1 MFNNYFRTALR
12 NIKKYKGYSFIN
24 ITGLALGMA
33 CCVLIFLWVQNE
45 LSYDRFHK
53 NIDELFRVTRSSQSQ
68 DGNINQFAST
78 SRPVGPSL
86 KDSYPEIVAFTR
98 FYNLSRLKGPILV
111 EYKNKKFYEQ
121 RVCFADPAFF
131 SMFTFPFIKGD
142 PQSALTKPGAIVI
155 SEAMAEKYFGDE
167 NPLGKSL
174 TMTNWKDYTVT
185 GIIRNIPAN
194 SHLSFDF
201 ISPIGPL
208 FERFT
213 WMKGWRIPHF
223 FTYVLLDKKADIKQ
237 MNEKV
242 RYHMKEVNP
251 EYYKLVSNQYA
262 LQPVK
267 KIHLY
272 SNYKADLHGES
283 KSQSVYLTFF
293 SAIAIFVL
301 IIACIN
307 FINLTTARSANRARE
322 IGIRKVHGASRANI
336 IRQFFGES
344 LLMSFLSFVLAMIM
358 VAISLPTFN
367 KLSGNQVAVGHLFN
381 LDILPG
387 VLGVALLTGILSGFY
402 PALVI
407 SSFQP
412 VKALKGIRSSVKQ
425 SKRFRHV
432 LVIMQ
437 FSLSLILLI
446 GTVIVYNQLLYIQ
459 NKKLGFNKECLVYFA
474 KQGNLIK
481 QYDAFKQT
489 LLKNT
494 HILGVTTSSDLPTET
509 THYTLVS
516 GWEGSA
522 SKDEMLM
529 NFFSVD
535 EDYLNTFGI
544 KMAEGRFFSE
554 SFSTD
559 AAEGYVVNQAA
570 VTLMGMRNPIG
581 KRFSLFGKTG
591 RIIGVMKNFHFKSL
605 HQQIEPL
612 IFWISPSWDR
622 YIFVRLGSERI
633 AEKIDYVKA
642 VFQKI
647 NPGYPFDFKF
657 LDSDINQLYK
667 TEIRTKQIL
676 QIFAGF
682 ALFISCIGLFGLAS
696 FITWQR
702 SKEVGIRKV
711 LGASIS
717 NMVMLLSREF
727 MKWILLS
734 NLIGWPV
741 AFVIMNQWLQ
751 KFAYRVDFSI
761 WAFLL
766 PGVLSFFIA
775 FLTISFF
782 IFRTALVNPVH
793 CLRCE

>member
-1 MFNNYFRTALR
+1 MFKNYFRTAHR

-33 CCVLIFLWVQNE
+33 CCIMIFLWVQNE

-53 NIDELFRVTRSSQSQ
+53 NINELYRVTRSSQSQ
-68 DGNINQFAST
+68 DGTINQFAST

-86 KDSYPEIVAFTR
+86 KDSYPEIVSFTR
-98 FYNLSRLKGPILV
+98 FYNLSRSRGPILV

-131 SMFTFPFIKGD
+131 SLFTFPFIKGN
-142 PQSALTKPGAIVI
+142 PQSALTRPDSIVI

-167 NPLGKSL
+167 DPIGKSL
-174 TMTNWKDYTVT
+174 TMTNWKDFTVT
-185 GIIRNIPAN
+185 GVFRNIPAN

-201 ISPIGPL
+201 IGPIGPL

-223 FTYVLLDKKADIKQ
+223 FTYVLLDKKADINQ
-237 MNEKV
+237 INEKI
-242 RYHMKEVNP
+242 RYHMKKVNP
-251 EYYKLVSNQYA
+251 EYYKLISNQYT

-272 SNYKADLHGES
+272 SNYKSDLHGES
-283 KSQSVYLTFF
+283 KNQSVYLTFF

-322 IGIRKVHGASRANI
+322 IGIRKVHGANRANI

-344 LLMSFLSFVLAMIM
+344 LLMSFLSFVLAMII
-358 VAISLPTFN
+358 VIILLPTFN
-367 KLSGNQVAVGHLFN
+367 KLSGNHVVVGHLFN
-381 LDILPG
+381 LSILPG
-387 VLGVALLTGILSGFY
+387 VLGVALITGILSGFY

-412 VKALKGIRSSVKQ
+412 INALKGIRRSVKQ

-459 NKKLGFNKECLVYFA
+459 NKKLGFNKESLVYFS

-489 LLKNT
+489 LMKSTN
-494 HILGVTTSSDLPTET
+494 ILGVTTSSDLPTET
-509 THYTLVS
+509 THYTRVS

-522 SKDEMLM
+522 SKDAMLM

-535 EDYLNTFGI
+535 EDYLKTFGI

-554 SFSTD
+554 SFSSD
-559 AAEGYVVNQAA
+559 AAGGFVVNQTA
-570 VTLMGMRNPIG
+570 VKSMGMRNPIG

-591 RIIGVMKNFHFKSL
+591 RIIGVMKDFHFRSL
-605 HQQIEPL
+605 HKQIEPL
-612 IFWISPSWDR
+612 IFWISPNWDR
-622 YIFVRLGSERI
+622 YIFVRLSSERI

-642 VFQKI
+642 VHQKI

-667 TEIRTKQIL
+667 SEIRTKQIL
-676 QIFAGF
+676 QVFAGF

-717 NMVMLLSREF
+717 NMVMLLSRDF

-741 AFVIMNQWLQ
+741 AFEIMNQWLQ
-751 KFAYRVDFSI
+751 KFAYRVDISI
-761 WAFLL
+761 WVFLL
-766 PGVLSFFIA
+766 PGVLSFFIT

-793 CLRCE
+793 CLCYE